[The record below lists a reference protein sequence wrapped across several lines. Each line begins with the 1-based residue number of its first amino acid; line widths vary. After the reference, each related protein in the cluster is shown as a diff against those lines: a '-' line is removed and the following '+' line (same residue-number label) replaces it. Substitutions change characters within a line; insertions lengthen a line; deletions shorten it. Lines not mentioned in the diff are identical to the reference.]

1 MCPVRRT
8 VLGGERRLR
17 RLSMS
22 AGTNSGGK
30 THVLRQEVTVAKW
43 SVLKRTSTGLRRYVE
58 LRLKCA
64 EITKNADSTRR
75 ARARPPSPAF
85 GRLSNVPFPIE
96 TTAARRDA
104 FVVFRVT
111 FFASHHSHLVSSVSR
126 SRRGA
131 RLVCGPRRSDGHL
144 LAEVAHEQD
153 GAHEEPRGAEQVL
166 SGSEG
171 GAGGRQTG
179 LVLGG
184 RAGEGRT
191 TPAIAE
197 VNAVILDANALV
209 PWCSPGSGERTPCR

>member
-1 MCPVRRT
+1 MMSSIAAECEP
-8 VLGGERRLR
+8 RLCAR
-17 RLSMS
+17 CVEQCWAVSGDSDVYPMS

-75 ARARPPSPAF
+75 ARARPPLPAF

-111 FFASHHSHLVSSVSR
+111 FFCESSFAS
-126 SRRGA
+126 
-131 RLVCGPRRSDGHL
+131 RLVRLPISPGCPPRVRSAPLRWPSARRSC
-144 LAEVAHEQD
+144 A
-153 GAHEEPRGAEQVL
+153 
-166 SGSEG
+166 
-171 GAGGRQTG
+171 
-179 LVLGG
+179 
-184 RAGEGRT
+184 
-191 TPAIAE
+191 
-197 VNAVILDANALV
+197 
-209 PWCSPGSGERTPCR
+209 